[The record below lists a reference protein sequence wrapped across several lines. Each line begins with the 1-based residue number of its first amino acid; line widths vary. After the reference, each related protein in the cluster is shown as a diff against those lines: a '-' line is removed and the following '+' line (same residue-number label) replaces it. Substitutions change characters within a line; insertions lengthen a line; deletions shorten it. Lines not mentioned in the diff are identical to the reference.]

1 MDQTTTPQSDELHG
15 DSAPDRGTTEQP
27 AAVTC
32 TVIPTWTMS
41 VQSLRSGMRL
51 AENIYSQSGELLL
64 SAGTR
69 IASAFLE
76 ELKQRGFSYV
86 QIGCPTPRSSAPSLR
101 GKYERQL
108 DDLLIRMNPDA
119 DGSGRS
125 RSQRAAR
132 TEPYTVT
139 QLAHEAQA
147 HLEQHARTSQIV
159 EGVFHDCCA
168 GSTRLPKRVEQA
180 VEDFVKLT
188 TVDVDLLPLIVAM
201 QTAEG
206 EYLFDHCVNVSLLS
220 MAVGAHLGLDRGKL
234 VELGTGALLLDVGML
249 KISDA
254 IRLAPRKLTADERI
268 EVKRH
273 TLYTLDS
280 LQRIEGLSSVVPFV
294 GYQVHER
301 TDGTGY
307 PRGRS
312 GMFIH
317 QYAKIAAV
325 MDVYSAMTRP
335 RPHRSA
341 IPPYLA
347 MKQILAEGSQ
357 GKLDRSVIRA
367 LLDCLSLFPVGS
379 IVELEG
385 GTRARVMRANP
396 GNHTR
401 PIVVE
406 VDSQN
411 EPSGMA
417 IDLTKETSTR
427 VVRVLANDA
436 QPGSP

>member
-1 MDQTTTPQSDELHG
+1 M
-15 DSAPDRGTTEQP
+15 PDGGTTEQP
-27 AAVTC
+27 AAVSS
-32 TVIPTWTMS
+32 TVVPTWTMS

-69 IASAFLE
+69 IASSFLE
-76 ELKQRGFSYV
+76 ELKQRDFSYV
-86 QIGCPTPRSSAPSLR
+86 QVGCPTPRSSAPSLR

-108 DDLLIRMNPDA
+108 DELLIRMNPET
-119 DGSGRS
+119 GGRNS
-125 RSQRAAR
+125 SMLRQAAR
-132 TEPYTVT
+132 NEPFSVT

-147 HLEQHARTSQIV
+147 HLEQHADTSRIV

-168 GSTRLPKRVEQA
+168 GATRLPKRVEQA
-180 VEDFVKLT
+180 VTEFVNLT
-188 TVDVDLLPLIVAM
+188 SVDADLLPLIVAM
-201 QTAEG
+201 QAAKG

-220 MAVGAHLGLDRGKL
+220 MAVGAHLGLDRTKL
-234 VELGTGALLLDVGML
+234 LELGTGALLLDVGML
-249 KISDA
+249 RISDA

-301 TDGTGY
+301 ADGTGY

-335 RPHRSA
+335 RPYRPA

-347 MKQILAEGSQ
+347 MRQILAEGSR
-357 GKLDRSVIRA
+357 GKLDRAVIRA

-379 IVELEG
+379 LVELEG
-385 GTRARVMRANP
+385 GVRARVMRANP

-406 VDSQN
+406 VDTKD
-411 EPSGMA
+411 EPSGTA
-417 IDLTKETSTR
+417 IDLTKEMSTR
-427 VVRVLANDA
+427 VVRVLIDDA
-436 QPGSP
+436 QPGTP